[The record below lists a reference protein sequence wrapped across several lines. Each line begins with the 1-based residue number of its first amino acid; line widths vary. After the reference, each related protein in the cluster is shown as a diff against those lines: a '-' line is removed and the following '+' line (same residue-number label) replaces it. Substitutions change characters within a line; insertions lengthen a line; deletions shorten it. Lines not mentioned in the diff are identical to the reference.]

1 MTYPT
6 IESRNYDLDHEI
18 AEVRSIT
25 LDQLDALPLSTVE
38 LLREQFIL
46 KSPEQWGLDKNE

>member
-1 MTYPT
+1 MTYTT
-6 IESRNYDLDHEI
+6 IESRNYDLDNEI
-18 AEVRSIT
+18 AIQKSIT

-46 KSPEQWGLDKNE
+46 KSPEQWGVR